1 MGNDSLWRLVVD
13 GDLRGA
19 RNMARDVAMLEAVAD
34 GEAPPTVRL
43 YGWKPP
49 CLSLGRH
56 QGIEAA
62 DLEFC
67 RAEGIDV
74 VRRPTGGRALLHH
87 LELTYAV
94 IAPLS
99 EGPLP
104 RGLQEAYR
112 TICAALVRAVRTLG
126 VDAELTGGEVNLQL
140 PNPKTTIPCFEAPA
154 GGEVVVAGRKLIGSA
169 MRAHGGAILQHGAIL
184 LDWDGRLQA
193 GAMGLARIS
202 HQLPA
207 AAGDA
212 PYPAGFSHFGV
223 LDVLSSTTPRPS
235 DRKSHRARHLADL
248 AAKAGEKCGLDDDA
262 SLRPQVTTLR
272 DELGWELSRAVLE
285 ETLVEA
291 FGSEF
296 GVEFKTDLQSD
307 AEHAREQELIDSFV
321 VGG

>member
-1 MGNDSLWRLVVD
+1 MSNDRSWRLIID
-13 GDLRGA
+13 GSLPGT

-34 GEAPPTVRL
+34 GEAVPTVHL
-43 YGWKPP
+43 YGWDPP

-56 QGIEAA
+56 QGLEAA
-62 DLEFC
+62 DLTFC
-67 RAEGIDV
+67 RAEGINV

-94 IAPLS
+94 VAPLN

-104 RGLQEAYR
+104 RGLLEAYR
-112 TICAALVRAVRTLG
+112 AICAVLVRAVRALG

-140 PNPKTTIPCFEAPA
+140 PHPKTTVPCFEAPA
-154 GGEVVVAGRKLIGSA
+154 GGEVVVGNRKLIGSA

-193 GAMGLARIS
+193 GAMGLA
-202 HQLPA
+202 
-207 AAGDA
+207 
-212 PYPAGFSHFGV
+212 
-223 LDVLSSTTPRPS
+223 
-235 DRKSHRARHLADL
+235 
-248 AAKAGEKCGLDDDA
+248 DDA

-272 DELGWELSRAVLE
+272 DQLGRKLPRAVLE

-291 FGSEF
+291 FGSEL
-296 GVEFKTDLQSD
+296 GVEFKREQPSD
-307 AEHAREQELIDSFV
+307 AERAREQELIDSFV